1 MVVTTNDE
9 EMMRLRTLSIDAE
22 KCTACRACE
31 LVCSYHHEGI
41 FSPSLS
47 RIRVVRLHSSNVP
60 MACVNCARPACVEV
74 CPTGAARIDR
84 DLPGV
89 RIVEEECI
97 GCREC
102 ITACPFGAADFDEEK
117 RVAFICDL
125 CDGEPVCVS
134 NCIYGALSFQ
144 PVRSVAQGKR
154 RATAQLRLASQESD

>member
-1 MVVTTNDE
+1 
-9 EMMRLRTLSIDAE
+9 MRLRTLSIDAE

>member
-1 MVVTTNDE
+1 
-9 EMMRLRTLSIDAE
+9 MRLRSLSIDVE

-31 LVCSYHHEGI
+31 LVCSYKHEGV
-41 FSPSLS
+41 FAPSLS
-47 RIRVVRLHSSNVP
+47 RIRVVRLHEKGLNVP
-60 MACVNCARPACVEV
+60 VVCVNCARPACVEV

-89 RIVEEECI
+89 RFAEEECI

-102 ITACPFGAADFDEEK
+102 ITACPFGAADFNEEK
-117 RVAFICDL
+117 EVAFICDL

-144 PVRSVAQGKR
+144 PVRSVAQDKR